1 MGLADALIPGVASN
15 ASNLVARKQFKY
27 KEFTASGNFVIGSGG
42 DATSANTLFTVF
54 LVGGGGGGGGMAAA
68 STVVV
73 AGSASF
79 MSGGGG
85 GGGRARQ
92 LTLTGVAML
101 GGGSAGTVSVTIGAG
116 GAGGGT
122 ANGGTAAVGGD
133 SSLGSF
139 VSTGGGSG
147 GGYDSA
153 FTAISAVGKWSRG
166 GLGSENDGAFSSN
179 SISGGG
185 GGGGGAQ
192 NTSAVD
198 ANFVNGRRPANTN
211 VTARYNLVA
220 SIPSISSLNAQWA
233 GGGQAGSAIASGSA
247 TFLTA
252 GGGGGIGVNGYGGGG
267 QGGCA
272 GTAITIADLI
282 IGGGGL
288 NTGSTETELDWPD
301 GGGKG
306 AQVTGTATA
315 VTRLPTSARVNSG
328 GGGGGGAVCNIAGVA
343 NSTAINAGNGADGYC
358 FIGWWE

>member
-68 STVVV
+68 STAVP

-79 MSGGGG
+79 LTGGGG

-101 GGGSAGTVSVTIGAG
+101 DGGSAGTVSVTIGAG

-147 GGYDSA
+147 AGYDSTLA
-153 FTAISAVGKWSRG
+153 ALAVVGKWSRG
-166 GLGSENDGAFSSN
+166 GLGSKNDGAFSAN

-198 ANFVNGRRPANTN
+198 VNFVNGRRAANSNT
-211 VTARYNLVA
+211 TARYNLVA
-220 SIPSISSLNAQWA
+220 SLQSTSNQNAQWA
-233 GGGQAGSAIASGSA
+233 GGGQGGSAIASGSA

-252 GGGGGIGVNGYGGGG
+252 GGGGGVGVNGYGGGG

-282 IGGGGL
+282 TGGGGL